1 MVLVK
6 KLTFFHLFIS
16 GKIGQENELHDMV
29 EGKNAFLDYKK
40 EKLKKSKKI
49 GIFPKGL
56 VHGCGQKLELFP
68 SFYFRQNRP
77 RK

>member
-6 KLTFFHLFIS
+6 KLNFFHLFIS
-16 GKIGQENELHDMV
+16 GKTNQENELHDMV
-29 EGKNAFLDYKK
+29 EGKNAFLDYKNN
-40 EKLKKSKKI
+40 KLRKSKI

-56 VHGCGQKLELFP
+56 VPGFGQKLELFP
-68 SFYFRQNRP
+68 SFYLRQNRP